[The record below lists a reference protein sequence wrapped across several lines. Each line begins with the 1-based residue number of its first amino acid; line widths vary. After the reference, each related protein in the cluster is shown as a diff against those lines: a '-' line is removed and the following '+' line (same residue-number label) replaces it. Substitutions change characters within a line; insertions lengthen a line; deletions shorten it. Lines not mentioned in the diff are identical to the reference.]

1 LLRYLNDRH
10 VKVKEKWLGIHQESG
25 PWIAPDPREQ
35 EITVERGM
43 MVMNKLVETLSKKE
57 NWKALYG
64 TDLEEE
70 ESFRLGLLVFDLS
83 DVKVK
88 EEGGVEGTVGWRK
101 RSEDCEGFENCQG
114 GQPSQPEVKEVGTM
128 TNVFDP
134 LYDYVE
140 EGTQTEMEK
149 PVEEVEGK
157 TDRHDSGV
165 GLGAEED
172 VALCGIEDLKIG
184 RKNTQGKYAE
194 SSDDEEGGAEVAD
207 EQTGGKFSDAELH
220 EGDIA
225 N

>member
-1 LLRYLNDRH
+1 
-10 VKVKEKWLGIHQESG
+10 VKAKERWLGIHQEEMG
-25 PWIAPDPREQ
+25 RWIAPDPREQ

-43 MVMNKLVETLSKKE
+43 MLVNKLVEMLSKKE

-64 TDLEEE
+64 TELEEE
-70 ESFRLGLLVFDLS
+70 ESFRLELLVFDLS

-101 RSEDCEGFENCQG
+101 RSEDCEGCKNCQG
-114 GQPSQPEVKEVGTM
+114 GQPSQPEWKEVGTM

-165 GLGAEED
+165 GLEAEEE
-172 VALCGIEDLKIG
+172 VAVSGIKDLKIG
-184 RKNTQGKYAE
+184 RKNARGKEAE
-194 SSDDEEGGAEVAD
+194 SSDGEDGGVEVID
-207 EQTGGKFSDAELH
+207 EQTGGKFSDGELY
-220 EGDIA
+220 EGDIE